1 MRNYE
6 LVILEYF
13 PTWEN
18 LRAEPLPLHVEAALL
33 QVEPLPLHVEPLLLH
48 VEAALLHIEAMQ

>member
-18 LRAEPLPLHVEAALL
+18 LCAEPLPLHVEAALL

-48 VEAALLHIEAMQ
+48 IEAMQ

>member
-18 LRAEPLPLHVEAALL
+18 LRAEPLPLHVEPLL
-33 QVEPLPLHVEPLLLH
+33 LHVEPLPLHVE
-48 VEAALLHIEAMQ
+48 VALLQVEAMQ